1 HLVLHS
7 FPTRRSSDLMPDF
20 TNITCWSSNSPSI
33 NWALAIVTSFLSFI
47 DGFNNSISSSIAPIM
62 PNFILNSFFLPQLI
76 LFFESVQLFYFSL
89 LPAFSIYPIQR
100 YSVKLISRFIL
111 NRRGHLLFS
120 LIPYPMFNHLV
131 FRYTSG
137 ICIGLINFVS

>member
-1 HLVLHS
+1 
-7 FPTRRSSDLMPDF
+7 MPDF

-47 DGFNNSISSSIAPIM
+47 DCFNISISSSIAPIM
-62 PNFILNSFFLPQLI
+62 PDFVLTSFFLPQLI
-76 LFFESVQLFYFSL
+76 LFFERDQLFYYSD
-89 LPAFSIYPIQR
+89 LPAFSIYTLHR

-120 LIPYPMFNHLV
+120 LIPYPRFNHLV
-131 FRYTSG
+131 F
-137 ICIGLINFVS
+137 